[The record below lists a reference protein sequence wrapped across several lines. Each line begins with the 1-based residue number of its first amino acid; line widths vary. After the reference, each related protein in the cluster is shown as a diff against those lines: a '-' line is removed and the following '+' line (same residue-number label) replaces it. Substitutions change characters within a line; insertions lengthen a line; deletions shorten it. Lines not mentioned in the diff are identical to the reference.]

1 MKKGGG
7 IGTSKPK
14 KESPKTESPKTKKK
28 RKNVSF
34 PDDPVT
40 QIHNLSPQEKLE
52 FHKKNKTNIHE
63 PKTRKEKLAAKR
75 VRQKILVDLE
85 NQKYLIYGALN
96 VKQLTPTKF
105 VDKVIGFD
113 YFEYWTYR
121 KLNSIPVKNT
131 NPSRNFSIVLNVID
145 SSENFSPIKRTK

>member
-14 KESPKTESPKTKKK
+14 KNSPKTESPKTKKK

-34 PDDPVT
+34 PEDPVS

-52 FHKKNKTNIHE
+52 FHKKNTAINKN

-75 VRQKILVDLE
+75 ARQKVLVDLE
-85 NQKYLIYGALN
+85 NRKMEEDRRQYLIDFSKGK
-96 VKQLTPTKF
+96 VKGGKT
-105 VDKVIGFD
+105 
-113 YFEYWTYR
+113 R
-121 KLNSIPVKNT
+121 K
-131 NPSRNFSIVLNVID
+131 
-145 SSENFSPIKRTK
+145 KRKKK

>member
-85 NQKYLIYGALN
+85 NRKYEEERRQYLIDFANGK
-96 VKQLTPTKF
+96 VKGGKT
-105 VDKVIGFD
+105 
-113 YFEYWTYR
+113 R
-121 KLNSIPVKNT
+121 K
-131 NPSRNFSIVLNVID
+131 
-145 SSENFSPIKRTK
+145 KRKKRKKQ